1 MSTVDKD
8 TTTDGNAGQN
18 SLYLS
23 NNYAPVTDEITAE
36 DLNVIGAIPEELDG
50 RWLRNGPNPIGE
62 VDPATHHW
70 FVGNGM
76 VHGVRLRAGRAEW
89 YRNRWVRG
97 QSEAEALGEPMP
109 TGPVHTEFGQAGPN
123 TSVGG
128 FAGEIW
134 ALVEA
139 GGVPMRM
146 TPELDTICYDDFGGT
161 LPNGFSAHPKYDPAT
176 GELHAMCYTW
186 PDLID
191 HVQYV
196 VVGSDGRVS
205 KVVDVPVDDMPMIHD
220 MSITENYALVYD
232 LPVTVS
238 IDLAMQERFP
248 FAWNPDHG
256 ARVGLLRRDAD
267 NADDIVWCEVP
278 MSYVYH
284 PLNAYEDDDG
294 RVVVDVCSYDVMFDK
309 DQNGPLGDTTPVL
322 DRWTIDPQTRT
333 TKVDN
338 IDERLHEF
346 PRHNPKVGGSKH
358 RFGYTAGATNGKADL
373 FGANYKIDYDA
384 GTIIEHD
391 HGEGRGG
398 AEPIFVP
405 KEGGTAED
413 DGWLMVAVHDATV
426 DRSDL
431 VILDAADF
439 GGDEVARIELPRR
452 VPHGFH
458 GNWVRD

>member
-1 MSTVDKD
+1 MSTIDKD
-8 TTTDGNAGQN
+8 TTKGADVSDT
-18 SLYLS
+18 SVYLS
-23 NNYAPVTDEITAE
+23 NNYAPVADEITVN

-70 FVGNGM
+70 FTGNAM
-76 VHGVRLRAGRAEW
+76 VHGVRIRGGRAEW

-97 QSEAEALGEPMP
+97 QREAEALGEPMP
-109 TGPVHTEFGQAGPN
+109 TGPVHTEFGAAGPN
-123 TSVGG
+123 TSIGG

-139 GGVPMRM
+139 GAVPMRM
-146 TPELDTICYDDFGGT
+146 TPELDTIGYDDFSGT
-161 LPNGFSAHPKYDPAT
+161 LPNGFSAHPKYDPAS
-176 GELHAMCYTW
+176 GELHAVCYTW
-186 PDLID
+186 PDLMD

-196 VVGSDGRVS
+196 VVGRDGKVS
-205 KVVDVPVDDMPMIHD
+205 KVIDVPVDDMPMIHD
-220 MSITENYALVYD
+220 MSITQNYALVYD
-232 LPVTVS
+232 LPVTVD

-248 FAWNPDHG
+248 FRWNPDHP
-256 ARVGLLRRDAD
+256 ARVGLLSRDAD
-267 NADDIVWCEVP
+267 NADDIVWCDAP
-278 MSYVYH
+278 MNYLYH
-284 PLNAYEDDDG
+284 PLNAYEDEDG
-294 RVVVDVCSYDVMFDK
+294 RVVVDVCSYDVMFHK
-309 DQNGPLGDTTPVL
+309 DLNGPLGDTTPVL
-322 DRWTIDPQTRT
+322 DRWTIDPKTRT
-333 TKVDN
+333 TKVEHV
-338 IDERLHEF
+338 DERLHEF
-346 PRHNPKVGGSKH
+346 PRHNPQVGGTKH

-373 FGANYKIDYDA
+373 FGATYKIDYDA
-384 GTIIEHD
+384 GTILEHD

-398 AEPIFVP
+398 AEPVFVA
-405 KEGGTAED
+405 KEGGSAED

-439 GGDEVARIELPRR
+439 EGDEVARIELPRR

>member
-1 MSTVDKD
+1 MRRR
-8 TTTDGNAGQN
+8 N
-18 SLYLS
+18 SS
-23 NNYAPVTDEITAE
+23 
-36 DLNVIGAIPEELDG
+36 GAISTIVIEVNLDCTNCG
-50 RWLRNGPNPIGE
+50 FDLLSYCTQRFAL
-62 VDPATHHW
+62 
-70 FVGNGM
+70 
-76 VHGVRLRAGRAEW
+76 
-89 YRNRWVRG
+89 
-97 QSEAEALGEPMP
+97 ALG
-109 TGPVHTEFGQAGPN
+109 G
-123 TSVGG
+123 
-128 FAGEIW
+128 
-134 ALVEA
+134 
-139 GGVPMRM
+139 
-146 TPELDTICYDDFGGT
+146 Y
-161 LPNGFSAHPKYDPAT
+161 K
-176 GELHAMCYTW
+176 
-186 PDLID
+186 
-191 HVQYV
+191 
-196 VVGSDGRVS
+196 
-205 KVVDVPVDDMPMIHD
+205 
-220 MSITENYALVYD
+220 
-232 LPVTVS
+232 
-238 IDLAMQERFP
+238 IDLASIDISEHFTSE
-248 FAWNPDHG
+248 
-256 ARVGLLRRDAD
+256 AD
-267 NADDIVWCEVP
+267 TVVAVE
-278 MSYVYH
+278 
-284 PLNAYEDDDG
+284 YEGDLS
-294 RVVVDVCSYDVMFDK
+294 V
-309 DQNGPLGDTTPVL
+309 DTTPVL

-358 RFGYTAGATNGKADL
+358 RFGYTAGATTGKADL